1 MMVVIQYFFSKIS
14 HNPVQF
20 NFPRVQMPSLPT
32 SGSASFLT
40 ELYAQYRKD
49 RNAVDASW
57 AEYFDSLGDDVSTLT
72 AEFKGPSWAPRQPAN
87 TDDPAMMPT
96 PVVKDAKA
104 APPAGGVSKE
114 QLKAAV
120 QDTAR
125 INTLIRS
132 YQVRGHL
139 LSNLDPL
146 GLWVRDNHP
155 ELDPKTYGFTDADM
169 DRPFMIDAIGLET
182 ATLRQVM
189 AKLHS
194 IYCSTIGFETMHIQD
209 QEKKFWLR
217 QKIEDE
223 LPALTLEKK
232 NKQSL
237 LNDLIRAEGL
247 EQFLQKKYTGTKR
260 FGLEGGESTIC
271 SIEETLRYGAE
282 LGITEV
288 GFGMAH
294 RGRLNVLTN
303 VIQKS
308 FTALFAEFQG
318 ASAKPDD
325 VQGSGDVK
333 YHMGASADRDFDGRI
348 MHVSLS
354 ANPSHLEAV
363 DPVVVGKIRAKQL
376 QKKDTHRRNTM
387 GVLLHGDAAF
397 PGQGVVA
404 ETLLLSGL
412 EGYTTGGTIHIVIN
426 NQIGFTTTPEYGRFT
441 PYPTEIAKSIQAPI
455 FHANGDDPEA
465 VWKASRLAL
474 DYRQTFG
481 ADAVIDI
488 ICYRRHGHNEGDEPA
503 FTQPVMYAAIRDQKT
518 TATVYA
524 EKLIAEGSFTK
535 EDIEAQRQA
544 FDDHLEQAFQAAP
557 NYKTNKA
564 DMLDGAWSGLEI
576 ASGVQRS
583 GETGVATETLK
594 RLGNVMTTVPE
605 NFALN
610 SKIARQFEAK
620 KAAIDGGKE
629 IDWATA
635 EALAFGSLLDEGF
648 MVRFTGQDVGRGTFS
663 QRHAVLWD
671 QTNGSRYTPLQHI
684 KEDQGIFEIF
694 ESPLS
699 EYAVMGFEYGYS
711 LADPQ
716 ALVLWEAQF
725 GDFVNG
731 AQIMID
737 QFIASAEA
745 KWLRMSG
752 LTLLLPHGF
761 EGQGP
766 EHSSARMER
775 FLQLCAEDNIQVANC
790 STPAN
795 YYHILRRQL
804 HRKFRK
810 PLVIMTPKS
819 LLRHKLCVSD
829 LADFGPETTFRRV
842 IKDEWNDLADA
853 KKIRRVVLCTGKV
866 YYDLV
871 QAREERKTSDVA
883 IIRVEQLYPFPADAL
898 QREIGKYPNA
908 EVVWCQEEP
917 QNQGSW
923 NFIDRRLERVLIDM
937 KHKAARPRYIG
948 RPEAAA
954 PATGSLKR
962 HVAEQTRITDE
973 ALGK

>member
-1 MMVVIQYFFSKIS
+1 ML
-14 HNPVQF
+14 
-20 NFPRVQMPSLPT
+20 SLPT
-32 SGSASFLT
+32 SVSASFLT
-40 ELYAQYRKD
+40 DLYAQYRAN
-49 RNAVDASW
+49 RNAVDPSW
-57 AEYFDSLGDDVSTLT
+57 AEFFESLGDNANELI
-72 AEFKGPSWAPRQPAN
+72 AEYKGPSWAPRQPAN
-87 TDDPAMMPT
+87 TDDPTMLPT
-96 PVVKDAKA
+96 PVAKDAKGAPA
-104 APPAGGVSKE
+104 AVSGGVSKE

-125 INTLIRS
+125 ISTLIRS

-139 LSNLDPL
+139 ESNLDPL

-155 ELDPKTYGFTDADM
+155 ELDPKTYGFTEADM
-169 DRPFMIDAIGLET
+169 DRPFMVNAIGLET
-182 ATLRQVM
+182 ATLRQVV
-189 AKLHS
+189 AKLRS
-194 IYCSTIGFETMHIQD
+194 IYCGTIGFETMHIQD

-217 QKIEDE
+217 EKIERE
-223 LPALTLEKK
+223 LPHVVVDKKCKQGLLT
-232 NKQSL
+232 
-237 LNDLIRAEGL
+237 DLIKAEGL

-260 FGLEGGESTIC
+260 FGLEGGETTIC
-271 SIEETLRYGAE
+271 AIEEILRYGSE
-282 LGITEV
+282 HLGITEV

-303 VIQKS
+303 VIQKPYV
-308 FTALFAEFQG
+308 ALFAEFQG

-333 YHMGASADRDFDGRI
+333 YHMGASADRDFDGRVV
-348 MHVSLS
+348 HVSLT

-363 DPVVVGKIRAKQL
+363 NPVVVGKMRAKQL
-376 QKKDTHRRNTM
+376 QKKDTHRRNVM
-387 GVLLHGDAAF
+387 GILLHGDAAF

-412 EGYTTGGTIHIVIN
+412 EGYNTGGTIHIVIN

-465 VWKASRLAL
+465 VWKAARLAM

-503 FTQPVMYAAIRDQKT
+503 FTQPVMYAAIKDHKT
-518 TATVYA
+518 TATLYT
-524 EKLIAEGSFTK
+524 EQLIKEGSFTAD
-535 EDIEAQRQA
+535 EIAGQRQA
-544 FDDHLEQAFQAAP
+544 FEDQLEQAFQAAP

-564 DMLDGAWSGLEI
+564 DMLDGAWTGLEL
-576 ASGVQRS
+576 ASGIARS
-583 GETGVATETLK
+583 GDTGVALETLK
-594 RLGNVMTTVPE
+594 RLGTVMTTVPKD
-605 NFALN
+605 FALN

-620 KAAIDGGKE
+620 KNAIESGAE

-635 EALAFGSLLDEGF
+635 EALAFGSILDEGHT
-648 MVRFTGQDVGRGTFS
+648 VRFTGQDVGRGTFS

-671 QTNGSRYTPLQHI
+671 QNNGTRYTPLQNI
-684 KEDQGIFEIF
+684 KSDQGTFEIY

-699 EYAVMGFEYGYS
+699 EYAVMGFEYGFS

-737 QFIASAEA
+737 QFIVSSEA

-766 EHSSARMER
+766 EHSSARPER

-790 STPAN
+790 TTPAN

-819 LLRHKLCVSD
+819 LLRHKLCVSN
-829 LADFGPETTFRRV
+829 LSEFGPDTTFRRV
-842 IKDEWNDLADA
+842 LKDEGKTMAAD

-866 YYDLV
+866 YYDLF
-871 QAREERKTSDVA
+871 QAREERKVDDVA
-883 IIRVEQLYPFPADAL
+883 IVRVEQLYPFPADAL
-898 QREIGKYPNA
+898 NRELSKYPNA
-908 EVVWCQEEP
+908 EIVWCQEEP
-917 QNQGSW
+917 QNQGYW
-923 NFIDRRLERVLIDM
+923 TFMDRRLESVLVDM
-937 KHKAARPRYIG
+937 KHKSSRPRYVG
-948 RPEAAA
+948 RTEAAA

-962 HVAEQTRITDE
+962 HNAEQAKLIDE